1 VISLSFMRVMAAIG
15 LVNDVE
21 ERGSD
26 KTTEYF
32 IILY

>member
-1 VISLSFMRVMAAIG
+1 MRVMVAMG